1 MMWHQI
7 LVGELG
13 AVMDIDKDTYISAED
28 SHQSNNNELKFYT
41 FGDERMIIKPDG
53 KIGINRSNPNAFRY
67 RYKRCY

>member
-1 MMWHQI
+1 MCINDVAPDFAWR
-7 LVGELG
+7 ELG

-53 KIGINRSNPNAFRY
+53 KIGINRVIKCF
-67 RYKRCY
+67 